1 MCSKTGSVN
10 KWEIDKFAGKNKGL
24 VIAELETDDDAREIE
39 KPDWLGDEVTG
50 DPRYFNLNLVQHP
63 FFGWRPRRSK

>member
-1 MCSKTGSVN
+1 
-10 KWEIDKFAGKNKGL
+10 